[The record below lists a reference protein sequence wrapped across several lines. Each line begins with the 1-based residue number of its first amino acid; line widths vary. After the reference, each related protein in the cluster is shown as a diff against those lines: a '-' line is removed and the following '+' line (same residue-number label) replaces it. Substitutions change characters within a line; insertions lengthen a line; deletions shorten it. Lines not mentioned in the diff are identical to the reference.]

1 MEKVGKAG
9 RKWCHRSQGRK
20 VSIIMGEQCKI
31 LEMPEKCPLDVAI
44 RRVGARS
51 QTVAGLGVNG
61 K

>member
-1 MEKVGKAG
+1 MVPQKP
-9 RKWCHRSQGRK
+9 RKET

-31 LEMPEKCPLDVAI
+31 LETPEKCPLDVAI

-51 QTVAGLGVNG
+51 QIVAGLGVNE